1 MPPLAINV
9 SDILR
14 PGVYLLY
21 HSGRVTYVGKA
32 KCILAALTNHVIRN
46 RTRLPLWAPIPVI
59 HFDAIEIIP
68 CDTHRAIA
76 LQASLITIHSPTHNR
91 PAREAPGT
99 ATILPPQRPSTPTTV
114 RRL

>member
-9 SDILR
+9 SDLLR
-14 PGVYLLY
+14 PGVYLLR
-21 HSGRVTYVGKA
+21 HGERVVYIGKA

-46 RTRLPLWAPIPVI
+46 RTRLPTWVPIPVI
-59 HFDAIEIIP
+59 HFDGIEIIP
-68 CDTHRAIA
+68 CDQHRAIA
-76 LQASLITIHSPTHNR
+76 LQASLIEIHSPTHNR

-99 ATILPPQRPSTPTTV
+99 ITVLPPRRPSTPVAV